1 MSRAPLPPEGASSD
15 KDVVAPLEPRKA
27 DAKTEAKPQEK
38 SDKNEKNGNSY
49 NEESIQVLKG
59 LEAVRKRPGMYIGD
73 TDDGTGL
80 HHMVYEVVD
89 NAVDEALAGFCNRID
104 VVIHHDGSVSVED
117 NGRGIP
123 VGEHPTEKR
132 PTAEIVMTVLH
143 AGGKFNHS
151 NYKVSGGL
159 HGVGVS
165 VVNALS
171 ESLKLEI
178 KRDGKTWYQEYRRGD
193 PSTALEAIGVTDKT
207 GTKVTFRPD
216 PEVFKGTE
224 FSFEVLSQRLRELA
238 YLNRGLVINLEDE
251 RTGKSH
257 DFHFEGGI
265 AQFVADLSAAKSVIH
280 DKPVL
285 VDGEVEGTQVEIACQ
300 WNDSFQETIFCFTNN
315 IKNKDGGTHLTGFR
329 AALTRTVNAY
339 AQGGTLLKD
348 LKSGLGGDDISE
360 GLIAVVS
367 IKHPDPKF
375 SNQPKDKLVSSEVKG
390 IVERVVNERLGRFLE
405 EHPKEAKQ
413 IIEKAVL
420 AARAR
425 EAARKAREL
434 VQRKGALDFSSLP
447 GKLADCQERD
457 PALSELYIVEGD
469 SAGGSAKQ
477 GRNRKDQAVLPL
489 RGKILNVEKARLD
502 KMLSSA
508 EIVTLITALGCGV
521 EKEKAIDKVRY
532 HRIIIMTD
540 ADVDGSHIRTLLL
553 TFFYRHFPE
562 LLERGYL
569 YIAQPPLYRVK
580 RGKKELYLKNEQALE
595 EFLVDSATENL
606 TLRTAQM
613 LPAGEPVTGDQLRQ
627 LSRQAARYKRLLKV
641 IDRKCDAR
649 IVDAIVKS
657 SRLSKADLRDQMVVA
672 RALGSLQQYF
682 NAYAPELADALL
694 KVTPDTEHGGFK
706 IEAPARGGG
715 VRKNTTIDF
724 EFMDSPEFTDLSAI
738 YTDLAVLGPPPYA
751 LQSGPDSPV
760 VEFQRVEDLAEK
772 IHELGKKGLQI
783 QRYKGL
789 GEMNPEQLWETTMD
803 PARRTL
809 LQVRVED
816 AYEAD
821 RLFSTLM
828 GDLVEPRREFIEQN
842 ALNVRNLDV

>member
-1 MSRAPLPPEGASSD
+1 LAASDAPSLPVD
-15 KDVVAPLEPRKA
+15 
-27 DAKTEAKPQEK
+27 
-38 SDKNEKNGNSY
+38 NGGY

-73 TDDGTGL
+73 TDDGSGL

-89 NAVDEALAGFCNRID
+89 NAVDEALAGFCTRVD
-104 VVIHHDGSVSVED
+104 VTIHFDGSVAVED

-123 VGEHPTEKR
+123 VGEHPVEKR
-132 PTAEIVMTVLH
+132 STAEIVMTVLH

-171 ESLKLEI
+171 ELLKLEI
-178 KRDGKTWYQEYRRGD
+178 KREGKTWYQEYRRGD
-193 PSTALEAIGVTDKT
+193 PVAPMRAIGVSEKT
-207 GTKVTFRPD
+207 GTKVTFKPD
-216 PEVFKGTE
+216 PEIFKGTE
-224 FSFEVLSQRLRELA
+224 FSFEILSQRLRELA
-238 YLNRGLVINLEDE
+238 YLNKGLTISIRDE
-251 RTGKSH
+251 RADKSH
-257 DFHFEGGI
+257 EFHFDGGI
-265 AQFVADLSAAKSVIH
+265 MEFVADLNTTKTPIH
-280 DKPVL
+280 EKPIGVL
-285 VDGEVEGTQVEIACQ
+285 GDVEGTEVDIAMQ
-300 WNDSFQETIFCFTNN
+300 WNDSYQEAIYCFTNN

-339 AQGGTLLKD
+339 AQSAGLLKD

-360 GLIAVVS
+360 GLTAIVS

-375 SNQPKDKLVSSEVKG
+375 SNQPKDRLVSSEVKG
-390 IVERVVNERLGRFLE
+390 IVERIVNEKLGRFLE
-405 EHPKEAKQ
+405 EHPREAKQ

-425 EAARKAREL
+425 DAARKAREM
-434 VQRKGALDFSSLP
+434 VQRKGALDSSSLP

-457 PALSELYIVEGD
+457 PARSELYIVEGD

-477 GRNRKDQAVLPL
+477 GRNRKDQAILPL
-489 RGKILNVEKARLD
+489 RGKILNVEKARLE
-502 KMLSSA
+502 KMLSSQ

-521 EKEKAIDKVRY
+521 EKEKEIEKIRY

-553 TFFYRHFPE
+553 TFFYRHYPE
-562 LLERGYL
+562 ILERGYL

-580 RGKKELYLKNEQALE
+580 KGKKELYLKNEQAMEDFLLE
-595 EFLVDSATENL
+595 SAAENL
-606 TLRTAQM
+606 SLRSSNGEA
-613 LPAGEPVTGDQLRQ
+613 PIAGERLRHFTR
-627 LSRQAARYKRLLKV
+627 LAGKYKRLLAV

-649 IVDAIVKS
+649 IVDAIVKAAS
-657 SRLSKADLRDQMVVA
+657 LAKGDLQDQNVIGKALA
-672 RALGSLQQYF
+672 SLQQYF
-682 NAYAPELADALL
+682 DTYAPELSDAVL
-694 KVTPDTEHGGFK
+694 KVAPDTEHGGFK
-706 IEAPARGGG
+706 IVAPARAGG
-715 VRKNTTIDF
+715 VRKPTTIDF
-724 EFMDSPEFTDLSAI
+724 EFLDSPEFIDLSNL
-738 YTDLAVLGPPPYA
+738 YVELSVLGRPPYVLENGA
-751 LQSGPDSPV
+751 EPIVLQRLEELAD
-760 VEFQRVEDLAEK
+760 RVN
-772 IHELGKKGLQI
+772 ELGKKGLAI

-828 GDLVEPRREFIEQN
+828 GDLVEPRREFIEMN

>member
-1 MSRAPLPPEGASSD
+1 MT
-15 KDVVAPLEPRKA
+15 A
-27 DAKTEAKPQEK
+27 DADDVLGQERLKPTSE
-38 SDKNEKNGNSY
+38 Y

-59 LEAVRKRPGMYIGD
+59 LEAVRMRPGMYIGD
-73 TDDGTGL
+73 TDDGSGL

-89 NAVDEALAGFCNRID
+89 NSVDEALAGYCNRIGVQVHFD
-104 VVIHHDGSVSVED
+104 DSVSVED

-123 VGEHPTEKR
+123 VGEHPTERR

-171 ESLKLEI
+171 EWLKLEI
-178 KRDGKTWYQEYRRGD
+178 KRDGKVYHQEYRRGD
-193 PSTALEAIGVTDKT
+193 PVAKLEEIGVSEKS
-207 GTKVTFRPD
+207 GTKITFKPD
-216 PEVFKGTE
+216 GAIFKGTTE
-224 FSFEVLSQRLRELA
+224 FSFEVLSQRLRELS
-238 YLNRGLVINLEDE
+238 YLNRGLTITLEDE
-251 RTGKSH
+251 RSGKAH
-257 DFHFEGGI
+257 EFKFAGGL
-265 AQFVADLSAAKSVIH
+265 AQFVADLNTTRVVTH
-280 DKPVL
+280 EKPIV
-285 VDGEVEGTQVEIACQ
+285 VEGEQDGTQVEIALQ
-300 WNDSFQETIFCFTNN
+300 WNDSYQDSIFCFTNN

-339 AQGGTLLKD
+339 AQAAGLLKD
-348 LKSGLGGDDISE
+348 LKNGLGGDDISE
-360 GLIAVVS
+360 GLTAVVS
-367 IKHPDPKF
+367 VKHPDPKF

-390 IVERVVNERLGRFLE
+390 IVERIVNERLGRFLE
-405 EHPKEAKQ
+405 EHPREAKLV
-413 IIEKAVL
+413 IDKAVL

-425 EAARKAREL
+425 DAARKAREL
-434 VQRKGALDFSSLP
+434 VQRKGALDISSLP

-477 GRNRKDQAVLPL
+477 GRNRKDQAILPL

-502 KMLSSA
+502 KMLSSQ

-521 EKEKAIDKVRY
+521 EKEKEIEKIRY
-532 HRIIIMTD
+532 HRVIVMTD

-562 LLERGYL
+562 IVERGYL
-569 YIAQPPLYRVK
+569 FIAQPPLYRVK
-580 RGKKELYLKNEQALE
+580 RGKREIYLKNEQSLE
-595 EFLVDSATENL
+595 EFLLDSATENL
-606 TLRTAQM
+606 VLQPSNGGSAIAGETLRHLA
-613 LPAGEPVTGDQLRQ
+613 
-627 LSRQAARYKRLLKV
+627 RQAGRYRRLLKV
-641 IDRKCDAR
+641 LDRRFDGR
-649 IVDAIVKS
+649 LVDAIIKAA
-657 SRLSKADLRDQMVVA
+657 RLSKADLKDPKLIA
-672 RALGSLQQYF
+672 KALTRLEAYF
-682 NAYAPELADALL
+682 EAYAPELKDVVL
-694 KVTPDTEHGGFK
+694 KLAPDSEHGGYR
-706 IEAPARGGG
+706 IEAPVRPSG
-715 VRKNTTIDF
+715 VRRATVIDF
-724 EFMDSPEFTDLSAI
+724 PFLDSPEFAELSA
-738 YTDLAVLGPPPYA
+738 LHLELGVMGPSPYR
-751 LQSGPDSPV
+751 LESGSDS
-760 VEFQRVEDLAEK
+760 VEFGRVEELGDRVN
-772 IHELGKKGLQI
+772 ELGKRGLQI

-816 AYEAD
+816 AFEAD

-828 GDLVEPRREFIEQN
+828 GDLVEPRREFIAQN

>member
-1 MSRAPLPPEGASSD
+1 MTTPETPVGDLPKVGE
-15 KDVVAPLEPRKA
+15 KTTEKLA
-27 DAKTEAKPQEK
+27 DP
-38 SDKNEKNGNSY
+38 SSY

-59 LEAVRKRPGMYIGD
+59 LDAVRKRPGMYIGD

-89 NAVDEALAGFCNRID
+89 NSVDEALAGYCDRVD
-104 VVIHHDGSVSVED
+104 VTIHFDGSVSVED

-132 PTAEIVMTVLH
+132 PTAELVMTQLH

-171 ESLKLEI
+171 EWLKLEI
-178 KRDGKTWYQEYRRGD
+178 KRDGGTYYQEYRRGD
-193 PSTALEAIGVTDKT
+193 PATTLIAIGVSEKS
-207 GTKVTFRPD
+207 GTKITFKPD
-216 PEVFKGTE
+216 SEIFKGTE
-224 FSFEVLSQRLRELA
+224 FSFEILSTRLRELS
-238 YLNRGLVINLEDE
+238 YLNHGLNITIRDE
-251 RTGKSH
+251 RSDKSH
-257 DFHFEGGI
+257 EYKFEGGI
-265 AQFVADLSAAKSVIH
+265 AQFVADLNTSKTTVH
-280 DKPVL
+280 DKPIPVQ
-285 VDGEVEGTQVEIACQ
+285 GEVDGTQVDIALQ
-300 WNDSFQETIFCFTNN
+300 WNDSYQESIYCFTNN

-339 AQGGTLLKD
+339 AQGAGLLKD
-348 LKSGLGGDDISE
+348 LKNGLSGDDISE
-360 GLIAVVS
+360 GLTAIVS
-367 IKHPDPKF
+367 VKHPDPKF

-390 IVERVVNERLGRFLE
+390 IVERVVNEKLGRFLE
-405 EHPKEAKQ
+405 EHPREAKQ

-425 EAARKAREL
+425 DAARKAREM
-434 VQRKGALDFSSLP
+434 VQRKGALDSSSLP

-457 PALSELYIVEGD
+457 PAFAELYIVEGD

-477 GRNRKDQAVLPL
+477 GRNRKDQAILPL
-489 RGKILNVEKARLD
+489 RGKILNVEKARLE
-502 KMLSSA
+502 KMLSSQ

-521 EKEKAIDKVRY
+521 EKEKDIAKIRY

-562 LLERGYL
+562 IVERGYL

-580 RGKKELYLKNEQALE
+580 KGKKELYLKNEQALE
-595 EFLVDSATENL
+595 DYLLESAAENLRLRSATNTQDGIAAEE
-606 TLRTAQM
+606 LRRRA
-613 LPAGEPVTGDQLRQ
+613 
-627 LSRQAARYKRLLKV
+627 RQAGKYKRLLGV
-641 IDRKCDAR
+641 LDRRGDAR
-649 IVDAIVKS
+649 IIDAIVKS
-657 SRLSKADLRDQMVVA
+657 VRLTKEDLRDQMKLA
-672 RALGSLQQYF
+672 HIPPSLQKYF
-682 NAYAPELADALL
+682 DRFATELSDTVF
-694 KVTPDTEHGGFK
+694 KVVPDSEHGGFK
-706 IEAPARGGG
+706 LVAPSKGGG
-715 VRKNTTIDF
+715 VRRETTIDF
-724 EFMDSPEFTDLSAI
+724 ELVNSPEFADLQTLSDELAAVGEPPYVLEHGTELVEFNRIEELSAKVNEI
-738 YTDLAVLGPPPYA
+738 
-751 LQSGPDSPV
+751 
-760 VEFQRVEDLAEK
+760 
-772 IHELGKKGLQI
+772 GKKGLTV

-803 PARRTL
+803 PSRRTL

-821 RLFSTLM
+821 GLFSTLM
-828 GDLVEPRREFIEQN
+828 GDLVEPRRAFIESN

>member
-1 MSRAPLPPEGASSD
+1 MTTP
-15 KDVVAPLEPRKA
+15 VVPAGG
-27 DAKTEAKPQEK
+27 TEAGESTAPAASTA
-38 SDKNEKNGNSY
+38 SDY

-80 HHMVYEVVD
+80 HHMVHEVVD
-89 NAVDEALAGFCNRID
+89 NAVDEALAGFCDRID
-104 VVIHHDGSVSVED
+104 VTIHFDGSVSVDD

-132 PTAEIVMTVLH
+132 PTAEVVMTVLH

-171 ESLKLEI
+171 EWLKLEI
-178 KRDGKTWYQEYRRGD
+178 KRDGKTYYQEYRRGD
-193 PSTALEAIGVTDKT
+193 PVTKIAAIGVSERT
-207 GTKVTFRPD
+207 GTKVTFKPD

-224 FSFEVLSQRLRELA
+224 YSFELLSQRLRELS
-238 YLNRGLVINLEDE
+238 YLNRGLTITIRDE
-251 RTGKSH
+251 RSDKAH
-257 DFHFEGGI
+257 EFRFEGGLL
-265 AQFVADLSAAKSVIH
+265 QFVADLNSSKTPIH
-280 DKPVL
+280 DKPISV
-285 VDGEVEGTQVEIACQ
+285 VGEFEGTQVDIALQ
-300 WNDSFQETIFCFTNN
+300 WNDSYQEAIFCFTNN

-339 AQGGTLLKD
+339 AQGANLLKD
-348 LKSGLGGDDISE
+348 LKAGLGGDDISE
-360 GLIAVVS
+360 GLTAIVS
-367 IKHPDPKF
+367 VKHPDPKF

-390 IVERVVNERLGRFLE
+390 IVERIVNERLGRFLE
-405 EHPKEAKQ
+405 EHPRESKQ

-425 EAARKAREL
+425 DAARKAREM
-434 VQRKGALDFSSLP
+434 VQRKGALDSSSLP

-457 PALSELYIVEGD
+457 PALAELYIVEGD

-477 GRNRKDQAVLPL
+477 GRNRKDQAILPL
-489 RGKILNVEKARLD
+489 RGKILNVEKARLE
-502 KMLSSA
+502 KMLSSQ

-521 EKEKAIDKVRY
+521 EKEKEIEKIRY

-562 LLERGYL
+562 IVERGYL

-580 RGKKELYLKNEQALE
+580 KGKKELYLKNETALD
-595 EFLVDSATENL
+595 EFLLESAAENL
-606 TLRTAQM
+606 KLRA
-613 LPAGEPVTGDQLRQ
+613 AGGGEPLVGERLRQ
-627 LSRQAARYKRLLKV
+627 MTRLATKYKRLLAV
-641 IDRKCDAR
+641 MDRRCDSR
-649 IVDAIVKS
+649 VVDAIVKAA
-657 SRLSKADLRDQMVVA
+657 RLSKTDLRDQMVVA
-672 RALGSLQQYF
+672 RALARLQEYF
-682 NAYAPELADALL
+682 DNYAPELSDAVL
-694 KVTPDTEHGGFK
+694 KVAPDTEHGGFK
-706 IEAPARGGG
+706 IVAPLRTAG
-715 VRKNTTIDF
+715 VRKATEIDF
-724 EFMDSPEFTDLSAI
+724 EFMDSPEFSELVSI
-738 YTDLAVLGPPPYA
+738 HEQLATLGPPPYV
-751 LQSGPDSPV
+751 LENGSELI
-760 VEFQRVEDLAEK
+760 EFRRLEELAERVN
-772 IHELGKKGLQI
+772 ELGKKGLAI

-803 PARRTL
+803 PSKRTL

-828 GDLVEPRREFIEQN
+828 GDLVEPRRAFIEKN